1 MSKKKLET
9 RLEKLAAQNPT
20 GFAPYKRPAPPP
32 PPPSLVSR
40 DPRLPAFKFGAIYL
54 ETGKRLDCMILD
66 LSGSGARI
74 SLGGAVNLPETVRLS
89 IPQHAL
95 RVDATVRWQQGT
107 EAGLSFNRR

>member
-1 MSKKKLET
+1 MSKNKLET

-20 GFAPYKRPAPPP
+20 GLTPYKRPAPPP
-32 PPPSLVSR
+32 SLTER
-40 DPRLPAFKFGAIYL
+40 DPRVPAFKFGAVHL
-54 ETGKRLDCMILD
+54 AGGKRLDCMILD
-66 LSGSGARI
+66 LSGTGARI

-95 RVDATVRWQQGT
+95 KVEATVRWQQGT